1 MQVIVRMRSTYAS
14 LYTTGSAR
22 SASTQ
27 ISTAVRE
34 GSTKTSLRSSAHARR
49 ARYISALLLEGDTEQ
64 TFGAHEEHRHH
75 DRERYRALEI
85 GPRGQREDRD
95 GFDVADDQRA
105 DQAALHAAQAAE
117 HDDREHRDEGRE
129 PHEGI
134 DHEYRRHH
142 FFFYGCGR
150 HRE

>member
-49 ARYISALLLEGDTEQ
+49 ARYISALFLEGNAEQ
-64 TFGAHEEHRHH
+64 AFGAHQEHGNH
-75 DRERYRALEI
+75 DGERYGALEI
-85 GPRGQREDRD
+85 RARRQCEYGDRL
-95 GFDVADDQRA
+95 DVADDQRA
-105 DQAALHAAQAAE
+105 DQTALHAAQAAE
-117 HDDREHRDEGRE
+117 HDDRQHRDEGRE
-129 PHEGI
+129 PHERI
-134 DHEYRRHH
+134 DHEYRR
-142 FFFYGCGR
+142 
-150 HRE
+150 